1 MTPRDDSDDE
11 SIDLD
16 PGASALGVLA
26 GPALDRSL
34 GGLGRAMD
42 ATTTTTTTTTRAS
55 ATTRESTDDATRA
68 MFDARSTNPFDV
80 DAAELEARRD
90 EPLGVGAETNAGADD
105 ASARTRDASLDDE
118 RGIGIGIGVGVERD
132 VEPASPRTPTRAG
145 GGGRGGARKRELS
158 RERGDVVRGF
168 TRAAA
173 VVRGQRDVRAA

>member
-34 GGLGRAMD
+34 GGLGRAME
-42 ATTTTTTTTTRAS
+42 ATTTTTTTTRATT
-55 ATTRESTDDATRA
+55 TTRESTDDATRA

-145 GGGRGGARKRELS
+145 GGGGAGRRSKTGAITRTRGCRTGIYS
-158 RERGDVVRGF
+158 RRRRR
-168 TRAAA
+168 TRTA
-173 VVRGQRDVRAA
+173 

>member
-34 GGLGRAMD
+34 GGLGRAME
-42 ATTTTTTTTTRAS
+42 ATTTTTTTTTTRAS
-55 ATTRESTDDATRA
+55 ATTTRESTDDATRA

-118 RGIGIGIGVGVERD
+118 RGI
-132 VEPASPRTPTRAG
+132 
-145 GGGRGGARKRELS
+145 LS
-158 RERGDVVRGF
+158 LIHI
-168 TRAAA
+168 
-173 VVRGQRDVRAA
+173 

>member
-34 GGLGRAMD
+34 GGLGRAME
-42 ATTTTTTTTTRAS
+42 ATTTTTT
-55 ATTRESTDDATRA
+55 TTRESTDDATRA

-145 GGGRGGARKRELS
+145 GGGGARKRELS

>member
-16 PGASALGVLA
+16 PGASALGALA

-42 ATTTTTTTTTRAS
+42 ATTTTTTTTRATT
-55 ATTRESTDDATRA
+55 TTRESTDDATRA

-118 RGIGIGIGVGVERD
+118 RGIGIGIGVGVVRD

-145 GGGRGGARKRELS
+145 GGAGRRSKTGAITRTRGRRTGIYS
-158 RERGDVVRGF
+158 RRRRR
-168 TRAAA
+168 TRTA
-173 VVRGQRDVRAA
+173 

>member
-34 GGLGRAMD
+34 GGLGRAME
-42 ATTTTTTTTTRAS
+42 ATTTTTTTRATT
-55 ATTRESTDDATRA
+55 TTRESTDDATRA

-145 GGGRGGARKRELS
+145 GGGGRRSKTGAITRTRGCRTGIYS
-158 RERGDVVRGF
+158 RRRRR
-168 TRAAA
+168 TRTA
-173 VVRGQRDVRAA
+173 